1 MDLKV
6 ISVAHQISI
15 SPFPLNKEKKL
26 STGSQMIPRFSSS
39 GLCCKARR
47 RLLIQQTQLPPS
59 YFVAGILKDS
69 EAVEKF
75 PLCDFP
81 EKKRASL
88 KDEGHLRVLF
98 GYPEMVCSSQSPIRK
113 REMTKYFKQRHLI
126 HIWWNKREN
135 SCEKIGDDEK
145 VGDQENQDAI
155 CTARIAWRGAGGNTR
170 TQGLGHSRQL
180 GPHWACPA
188 WAGAMEKVKPRQG
201 R

>member
-6 ISVAHQISI
+6 IRVAHQIAI

-26 STGSQMIPRFSSS
+26 CTGSQMIPSFSSS

-59 YFVAGILKDS
+59 HFVAGILRDS
-69 EAVEKF
+69 KAIEKF

-81 EKKRASL
+81 EIKRASL
-88 KDEGHLRVLF
+88 KDEGHLRFQF

-126 HIWWNKREN
+126 PIWWHKRES
-135 SCEKIGDDEK
+135 SCEKTGDDET
-145 VGDQENQDAI
+145 VGDQEIRMTYAPLGS
-155 CTARIAWRGAGGNTR
+155 RGGGVATPEPKDWV
-170 TQGLGHSRQL
+170 TQGDWGHSGLVQPEL
-180 GPHWACPA
+180 EP
-188 WAGAMEKVKPRQG
+188 
-201 R
+201 